1 MLPHAAR
8 SWNSPFPASQTPWQ
22 EIQRATVDQLAD
34 GMVLKPAVRYQRV
47 AQRASRATAI
57 ERCENS
63 EFDVAS
69 RGRWRARRDSNYRR
83 IHFRSSDE
91 GPLRVKLGKA
101 HGEQFLAAVP
111 QKADVPLDLRD
122 RQRHSA
128 RKTHGAR
135 FDAQARGPALR
146 YRDAP
151 EPTGLTTIKRR
162 PLGCRISSPPS
173 RHSTRPRTE
182 PDARPRGIAR

>member
-63 EFDVAS
+63 ELDVGN
-69 RGRWRARRDSNYRR
+69 RGRWRARGDSN
-83 IHFRSSDE
+83 
-91 GPLRVKLGKA
+91 LC
-101 HGEQFLAAVP
+101 GE
-111 QKADVPLDLRD
+111 
-122 RQRHSA
+122 H
-128 RKTHGAR
+128 
-135 FDAQARGPALR
+135 RG
-146 YRDAP
+146 
-151 EPTGLTTIKRR
+151 
-162 PLGCRISSPPS
+162 
-173 RHSTRPRTE
+173 
-182 PDARPRGIAR
+182 